1 VCKPLFGSQ
10 GKGVI
15 RIAGPEDLPEATAVN
30 GVWYLQRFVASA
42 MTGAVDWRLFVIG
55 GRVAA
60 AMRRSTPGWLTN
72 VAQGGL
78 CQAAL
83 PDQEV
88 RVMAERA
95 VEVLDMAY
103 AGVDLMQDGDGR
115 WWILEVNSIP
125 AWRGLQSV
133 VSADIAGLLVDDL
146 LRGCGGGSSRE
157 AV

>member
-1 VCKPLFGSQ
+1 V
-10 GKGVI
+10 
-15 RIAGPEDLPEATAVN
+15 VN

-42 MTGAVDWRLFVIG
+42 VAGAADWRLFVIG
-55 GRVAA
+55 GRVVA

-88 RVMAERA
+88 RAIAERA
-95 VEVLDMAY
+95 VEVLDMDY

-133 VSADIAGLLVDDL
+133 VSVDIAGLLVEDL
-146 LRGCGGGSSRE
+146 LRSCGGGSSQE
-157 AV
+157 VV